1 VGANVLEGSWAGA
14 LLEADPGVAFATG
27 AATVGVT
34 GGGAG
39 TTAPEGSEADEA
51 MPPASTGDLRSATI
65 SYFNGW
71 PCGAFVSRKLLP
83 GDVPTGA

>member
-1 VGANVLEGSWAGA
+1 MLEGSWAAA
-14 LLEADPGVAFATG
+14 LLEVDPIVPLVTGAG

-34 GGGAG
+34 GGAA
-39 TTAPEGSEADEA
+39 TMAPLGSEAAEA
-51 MPPASTGDLRSATI
+51 MPLASTGDLRSATI
-65 SYFNGW
+65 SYFNGL